1 MPRVCVSKYVVLLH
15 LSVLYVPC
23 FTIRALLVSGTD
35 NTSTPP
41 PSAFTSQPN
50 HVQQNPATPVVN
62 VAASTCIA
70 PVPLSSGHFVVRT
83 AMAVCGCIK
92 YSHVGKYF
100 RLLQYYRRT
109 AGHSHHI
116 HSLRGCTQPW
126 CRFDTNLGHA
136 MSGSFSSSL
145 WRLVSLNSF

>member
-1 MPRVCVSKYVVLLH
+1 MVLLH
-15 LSVLYVPC
+15 LSVLYVAC

-35 NTSTPP
+35 NTPTPS
-41 PSAFTSQPN
+41 PSAFTSQSN

-83 AMAVCGCIK
+83 VRAVCGCIK

-100 RLLQYYRRT
+100 RLLHAVLQENRRPFPSYT
-109 AGHSHHI
+109 QLPELHPTMVVPFRFE
-116 HSLRGCTQPW
+116 LRICGVG
-126 CRFDTNLGHA
+126 FLLIKFMAVG
-136 MSGSFSSSL
+136 
-145 WRLVSLNSF
+145 